1 MRVALKLVLPIIV
14 AVVASFATASPAGAA
29 ACPTTVFLRYGY
41 LIYASSPIPSSVSL
55 AQGEILGTG
64 EVDEAKNATTPNDN
78 AKCERERNDVQ
89 VVRLGD
95 VDPRVAVGVKG
106 KPGLALVLGGRCT
119 GFEGD
124 AYWSCLLDPLEFDG
138 TTYTGVAYPAKGTR
152 GAVTLADE
160 LGTAKVGGETV
171 TVKAIDGVD
180 PSVAVGIEGHPNEA
194 YLAPDVCPYERFSN
208 TPAANDLARCLSAP
222 VWLVFDPPGAR
233 VGTSITA
240 YTDRPVAAPVTGSAI
255 ELVRSSIVADVVP
268 QDRSGAVQVA
278 TVPAG
283 PAGTK
288 IEFDIPN
295 VDEGIY
301 EAVVTCNNCAASFGK
316 TTFPSGSLVAFK
328 KKSSNSLIITI
339 IVVVLLVGLFVAS
352 IVMWKKGFR
361 YRRVK
366 GASSVEAKAKKP

>member
-1 MRVALKLVLPIIV
+1 M
-14 AVVASFATASPAGAA
+14 
-29 ACPTTVFLRYGY
+29 
-41 LIYASSPIPSSVSL
+41 
-55 AQGEILGTG
+55 
-64 EVDEAKNATTPNDN
+64 
-78 AKCERERNDVQ
+78 
-89 VVRLGD
+89 
-95 VDPRVAVGVKG
+95 
-106 KPGLALVLGGRCT
+106 
-119 GFEGD
+119 
-124 AYWSCLLDPLEFDG
+124 
-138 TTYTGVAYPAKGTR
+138 
-152 GAVTLADE
+152 
-160 LGTAKVGGETV
+160 

-288 IEFDIPN
+288 IEFDIPD

-328 KKSSNSLIITI
+328 KKSSNSPDHHDRRDRALRRALRRVDRDVEEGLPVPQGQARRLDGSERLERSFGQQLPEGGVLTGLADRDQRVARWITSSGWAPGDRLRLAQDRDHGDPGLRAEAALGERLPI
-339 IVVVLLVGLFVAS
+339 DGLASGTGIHSIEELAERHLEVLDDLRPLVGAADHRAELARLVVVEADHRARLVVVALPEE
-352 IVMWKKGFR
+352 
-361 YRRVK
+361 
-366 GASSVEAKAKKP
+366 VELALAVVVQDHRESAAAVESEA